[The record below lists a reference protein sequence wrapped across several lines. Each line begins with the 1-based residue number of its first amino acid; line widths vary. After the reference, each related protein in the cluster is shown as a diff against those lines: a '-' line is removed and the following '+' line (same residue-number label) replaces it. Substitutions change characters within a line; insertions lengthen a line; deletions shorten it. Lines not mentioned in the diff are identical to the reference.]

1 MNMNMN
7 DHNPQTFSLKLAGRN
22 YTIRSTDSAEHVHRL
37 AVYTDRRLSETLK
50 SSFVGRDDAAV
61 ITALSLADELL
72 SAQDEITR
80 LRRQLYL
87 IQKKNAPSETETKS
101 PAAEP
106 NA

>member
-1 MNMNMN
+1 MENST
-7 DHNPQTFSLKLAGRN
+7 QTFTLKLAGRN
-22 YTIRSTDSAEHVHRL
+22 YTIRSSDSAEHVHRL

-50 SSFVGRDDAAV
+50 SNFVGRDDAAV

-72 SAQDEITR
+72 TAQDDITR

-87 IQKKNAPSETETKS
+87 IQKKLNATDTENNC